1 MSVLVK
7 QVEDKLCE
15 LVRDA
20 AKKAMAAGELPEA
33 ELTDFKVE
41 IPADRKNGDYSTN
54 AAMAWARAFRRA
66 PAMIA
71 AAITKNIDLEGT
83 AFSSC
88 EAAGPGFINFRLAD
102 RFYSEILMDI
112 RKKGSDY
119 LIDHKVPLPEKARQ
133 FVLLSG
139 DEIVWLV
146 GRRIDDR
153 YRLTAETENV
163 LRITKE
169 II

>member
-54 AAMAWARAFRRA
+54 AALAWARAFRRA

-112 RKKGSDY
+112 RKRAATTAAPTS
-119 LIDHKVPLPEKARQ
+119 ARAK
-133 FVLLSG
+133 
-139 DEIVWLV
+139 
-146 GRRIDDR
+146 R
-153 YRLTAETENV
+153 
-163 LRITKE
+163 
-169 II
+169 